1 MLILM
6 FSAQQVLDA
15 SVQLQGRKLC
25 ECFALLLM
33 CKPWMNSPE
42 RGSWCCIKCRSYLP
56 MLLQTPR
63 INKVGLEYMRHM
75 EFCTQFAFHSFIYCK
90 TLTGEEYL
98 MRYDGCWWDILH
110 NCELNLKLMTWDMF
124 WIFFCCSLCA
134 VLWSV
139 LMLSSFWLLLV
150 LAVAFGSCILCTF
163 NMIMGC
169 WIFNCGFLANINH
182 FSKIKFSWTRKRKTF
197 PSNKIHYDK

>member
-124 WIFFCCSLCA
+124 WIFFLLQFMCSFVECFDA
-134 VLWSV
+134 E
-139 LMLSSFWLLLV
+139 FLLV
-150 LAVAFGSCILCTF
+150 AISFGSCIWF
-163 NMIMGC
+163 V
-169 WIFNCGFLANINH
+169 H
-182 FSKIKFSWTRKRKTF
+182 FMYF
-197 PSNKIHYDK
+197 